1 MDDDRLVRETMHR
14 QLAICGYEVLASAE
28 GQEAVQAYREARAAG
43 RPFDAVILD
52 LMVAAGWGG
61 EQTLQEL
68 RKLDPS
74 VKALVCSG
82 TLVGSE
88 AEYVKKGFRAVLNK
102 PYSLGELRGM
112 LEATLPPQGSS

>member
-14 QLAICGYEVLASAE
+14 QLAICGYEVVASAD

-52 LMVAAGWGG
+52 LLVVAGWGG

-88 AEYVKKGFRAVLNK
+88 ADYAKKGFRAVLSK
-102 PYSLGELRGM
+102 PYSLGDLRDLM
-112 LEATLPPQGSS
+112 EAALLPQGIS